1 MGLFDRIK
9 DAISG
14 IRGSRTDARP
24 GTEPASSAPAGQG
37 AGAPVAPEREESQ
50 NRYATVTVQPGQT
63 LAGIAQERGVDLEE
77 MVRLNG
83 IERPDL
89 VFAGQVFKLPRG

>member
-9 DAISG
+9 GAIDG
-14 IRGSRTDARP
+14 VREARAGGQQGSRPASTASP
-24 GTEPASSAPAGQG
+24 ASGTTEPVPA
-37 AGAPVAPEREESQ
+37 EEP
-50 NRYATVTVQPGQT
+50 RHATVTVQPGQT
-63 LAGIAQERGVDLEE
+63 LSGIAQERGVDLDE

-89 VFAGQVFKLPRG
+89 IFPGQVFKLPRR